1 MIKRS
6 GKAAQEEEPRAPAS
20 QALGGR
26 KEEWP
31 KPKDDRRSIDPR
43 RITMKMIVRSTMIC
57 LAVIVT
63 FVAVQAAQAETCNV
77 TVSGDITAVIPTE
90 NAITVGSDDGTTVY
104 GIPLSYLAKKLKIVL
119 KVEDYVL
126 VTASQCPSTG
136 QLSACTLSVNN
147 SSFINLPGTRTR

>member
-6 GKAAQEEEPRAPAS
+6 SKAAQEEEPRAPAS
-20 QALGGR
+20 SGSGGR

-31 KPKDDRRSIDPR
+31 KPKDDRRSTTNQR
-43 RITMKMIVRSTMIC
+43 RITMKMIVRSMMIC
-57 LAVIVT
+57 LAVIVS

-90 NAITVGSDDGTTVY
+90 NAITVVETTVY
-104 GIPLSYLAKKLKIVL
+104 GIPLSYLAKKLNIVL
-119 KVEDYVL
+119 AEGDYVV
-126 VTASQCPSTG
+126 VTASQCPSTS

-147 SSFINLPGTRTR
+147 SSFINLPGTRNR